1 MRKEERHQIKR
12 DDLRTA
18 LESAADYVADN
29 RRSVL
34 IGAGVL
40 AAAVLLATAGKA
52 WWGSRQAENAR
63 RVGDLI
69 AAANA
74 PVVSNLDD
82 LGNARPGE
90 KSFTSTEERARK
102 VLDLAEAI
110 EKAGASGSTA
120 VMAELY
126 RGTALA
132 DLGRGD
138 DAAKALDEAARRD
151 PDGIIGGTARLRLAR
166 LREAQGKPADAL
178 PVYQA
183 LAEAKQGPL
192 PREEGLLGVARCQE
206 ALGRHDEASATYKK
220 LLQDFPDSEY
230 AAEAR
235 EKTGA
240 RMPS

>member
-12 DDLRTA
+12 DDLRTV

-34 IGAGVL
+34 MGAGVL
-40 AAAVLLATAGKA
+40 VAAILLTTAGRA
-52 WWGSRQAENAR
+52 WLGSRQAENAR
-63 RVGDLI
+63 RIGDLI
-69 AAANA
+69 TAANA
-74 PVVSNLDD
+74 PVVSSVED
-82 LGNARPGE
+82 LNNARPGQQ
-90 KSFTSTEERARK
+90 SFTSNEERAHK
-102 VLDLAEAI
+102 VLDLADGLI
-110 EKAGASGSTA
+110 KGGASGSTL
-120 VMAELY
+120 VMAHLY
-126 RGTALA
+126 RGTALV
-132 DLGRGD
+132 DLGQTDEG
-138 DAAKALDEAARRD
+138 AKALDQAQHLD
-151 PDGIIGGTARLRLAR
+151 PDGIVGGTARLRLAR
-166 LREAQGKPADAL
+166 LREQQGKPADAL

-206 ALGRHDEASATYKK
+206 ALGRHDEAAATYKK